1 MASSLFFSVGSI
13 GLSKRG
19 KRSPSTILM
28 AARHNRRAEQNERGS
43 RANINPELSHLNQRL
58 RGPSTAEE
66 VAALARTIM
75 AAAGVAVDKLRKD
88 YTQAVELLFSL
99 PPDTTINTQEYFERC
114 VVWVERHFGA
124 GNILSAD
131 VHRDEAAPH
140 CHVLVLPLVDGQMRG
155 ANLLAL
161 SHVARLRDDFD
172 KEVAKHYGMR
182 KAARLDGVSR
192 GALAVAVLDRLKASG
207 DPVMRSPVWNE
218 VRAAVERDPAPF
230 AQALGVEV
238 AKPSK
243 KLRTVTEI
251 LISKG
256 KKTAEDR
263 NLGFKAKKQQN
274 LSCVGFPSSPPS
286 FQPQEPQIEQPV
298 IEPQVVADEVPVVT
312 AVDGAE
318 VELHQVELHQV
329 ELHQVDGLTR
339 IREDDMAA
347 GQWCEELGEWIAPTH
362 KSKAGRA
369 AADAWVAQALA
380 HSAARNRWEGPP
392 A

>member
-66 VAALARTIM
+66 VAALAHTLM

-99 PPDTTINTQEYFERC
+99 PPDTAINTREYFERC

-161 SHVARLRDDFD
+161 SHVARLRDDFY

-192 GALAVAVLDRLKASG
+192 GALAVAVLDRLKSSG

-230 AQALGVEV
+230 AQALGVDV

-243 KLRTVTEI
+243 KLRTMAEVFT
-251 LISKG
+251 SKG

-263 NLGFKAKKQQN
+263 NLGFKAKKDRN

-286 FQPQEPQIEQPV
+286 FQPHEPQIEQPV

-312 AVDGAE
+312 AVDVPAGRIEADDS
-318 VELHQVELHQV
+318 QP
-329 ELHQVDGLTR
+329 DGLTR

-362 KSKAGRA
+362 KGKAGRA

>member
-1 MASSLFFSVGSI
+1 M
-13 GLSKRG
+13 
-19 KRSPSTILM
+19 
-28 AARHNRRAEQNERGS
+28 
-43 RANINPELSHLNQRL
+43 
-58 RGPSTAEE
+58 
-66 VAALARTIM
+66 
-75 AAAGVAVDKLRKD
+75 
-88 YTQAVELLFSL
+88 
-99 PPDTTINTQEYFERC
+99 
-114 VVWVERHFGA
+114 
-124 GNILSAD
+124 
-131 VHRDEAAPH
+131 
-140 CHVLVLPLVDGQMRG
+140 LVLPLVDGQMRG
-155 ANLLAL
+155 AKLLSL
-161 SHVARLRDDFD
+161 SHVARLRDDFY

-207 DPVMRSPVWNE
+207 DPVMRSPIWNE

-243 KLRTVTEI
+243 KLRTMAEVFT
-251 LISKG
+251 SKG

-263 NLGFKAKKQQN
+263 NLGFKAKKQRN
-274 LSCVGFPSSPPS
+274 LSCVGFTSSPPS

-298 IEPQVVADEVPVVT
+298 IEPKVVADEVPVVT
-312 AVDGAE
+312 AVDVPAGRIEAD
-318 VELHQVELHQV
+318 HSQT
-329 ELHQVDGLTR
+329 DDLTR

-362 KSKAGRA
+362 KGKAGRA

-380 HSAARNRWEGPP
+380 QSAARNRWEGPP